1 MSEIAQ
7 TRPSLLLR
15 IRDGNDS
22 EAWEQFV
29 DLYAPLVF
37 RYGRR
42 RGMQEAD
49 AADLA
54 QEVLWEI
61 AGSIEK
67 LNYDRQLGRFRSWL
81 YKVTQYRFIHWYK
94 RQVRAA
100 VGSGDSKTQLSLEQL
115 VDENS
120 NDNDKW
126 DIDYQRHLFQWAAE
140 RVKRQFRES
149 TWMAF
154 WQTAI
159 EGRTP
164 KSVASELN
172 ISVGAVYI
180 ARNRVTGR
188 LRKAIEEID
197 DSQ

>member
-15 IRDGNDS
+15 IRDSNDS
-22 EAWEQFV
+22 EAWGQFV
-29 DLYAPLVF
+29 ELYAPLVF
-37 RYGRR
+37 RYARR

-54 QEVLWEI
+54 QEVLWEV
-61 AGSIEK
+61 AGAIEK
-67 LNYDRQLGRFRSWL
+67 LNYDPQIGRFRSWL
-81 YKVTQYRFIHWYK
+81 YKVTQYRLSQWFK

-100 VGSGDSKTQLSLEQL
+100 VGSGDSKSQLSLEQI

-120 NDNDKW
+120 NDNDDW
-126 DIDYQRHLFQWAAE
+126 DVDYQRQLFQWAAA
-140 RVKRQFRES
+140 RVKNQFRQS

-154 WQTAI
+154 WLTAV
-159 EGRTP
+159 EGRSP
-164 KSVASELN
+164 QSVASELKT
-172 ISVGAVYI
+172 SVGAVYI

-188 LRKAIEEID
+188 LKQVIQEID
-197 DSQ
+197 DIS